1 MDSTDYKIIKGQ
13 LATKIGKA
21 VAQFVR
27 EVGVD
32 NLTIYVAVDKPM
44 ASFFEDGSSNGMTR
58 RGCVTFTRGRTMTT
72 AILSPNPLRSSAL
85 FPPW

>member
-44 ASFFEDGSSNGMTR
+44 ASFFEDGSSNGMTSIR
-58 RGCVTFTRGRTMTT
+58 VYFEEGGEDDG
-72 AILSPNPLRSSAL
+72 I
-85 FPPW
+85 